1 MREDVIFFC
10 CTFGVVEMA
19 RVTGI
24 GGIFLKARD
33 PKALAQWYAQHLG
46 VALTDYG
53 GINFLWSDEVPEKT
67 GMTAW
72 SLFPD
77 DTKYFGPGSQTAM
90 VNYRVDDMDGML
102 AQLSAAGVWI
112 DPQPGRL
119 RLRTLR
125 LDRRSRGQPHR
136 ALAASAHDGRGPR
149 SLHRLKVS
157 APNSTGG
164 GPVNMRFMN
173 QFNPG
178 RADVGRIEVITGPM
192 FSGKS
197 EELIRRLKRA
207 RIARQRVACFK
218 PDIDLR
224 YHRTS
229 IASHSLQ
236 THEAETVAN
245 VELLRESLYPQLHEV
260 EVVGLDEAQ
269 FFDDSIIPFAV
280 ELVHVG
286 KRVILAGLDT
296 TFNAEP
302 FGPIPA
308 LMAIADEVTKLS
320 AVCMVCGSPA
330 IHTQRLTSSQELVV
344 VGAAG
349 MYEARCRACFQPYVD
364 ENASEQLELPAI
376 QQL

>member
-1 MREDVIFFC
+1 MN
-10 CTFGVVEMA
+10 
-19 RVTGI
+19 
-24 GGIFLKARD
+24 
-33 PKALAQWYAQHLG
+33 HL
-46 VALTDYG
+46 
-53 GINFLWSDEVPEKT
+53 
-67 GMTAW
+67 
-72 SLFPD
+72 
-77 DTKYFGPGSQTAM
+77 
-90 VNYRVDDMDGML
+90 
-102 AQLSAAGVWI
+102 
-112 DPQPGRL
+112 
-119 RLRTLR
+119 
-125 LDRRSRGQPHR
+125 
-136 ALAASAHDGRGPR
+136 
-149 SLHRLKVS
+149 
-157 APNSTGG
+157 NS
-164 GPVNMRFMN
+164 
-173 QFNPG
+173 G

-224 YHRTS
+224 YHRTAIS
-229 IASHSLQ
+229 SHSSQ

-245 VELLRESLYPQLHEV
+245 VERLRDSLYPQLHEV
-260 EVVGLDEAQ
+260 EVIGLDEAQ
-269 FFDDSIIPFAV
+269 FFDDSIIPLAV

-308 LMAIADEVTKLS
+308 IMAIADEVTKLS

-330 IHTQRLTSSQELVV
+330 IHTQRLGSSQELVV

-349 MYEARCRACFQPYVD
+349 MYEARCRACFQPFVD